1 MEFFLY
7 LTKAISKPFFVLA
20 NFFITTYGVFLKLF
34 LKLNGG
40 YWGKIGIG
48 QYSKIERKRYFY
60 ILPFYILLALLFGFL
75 SLIYWYFIVL
85 FIPLWIERYFTNTAQ
100 WNNVFSS
107 IMSLTIFLGWLL
119 ILYKTK

>member
-7 LTKAISKPFFVLA
+7 LTKAISKPFFVLG

-48 QYSKIERKRYFY
+48 KYSTIEKKRNFY

-75 SLIYWYFIVL
+75 SLIYWYYVVL
-85 FIPLWIERYFTNTAQ
+85 FIPLWIERYFTVLSQ
-100 WNNVFSS
+100 WDNILSKL
-107 IMSLTIFLGWLL
+107 IALTTFFCWLL
-119 ILYKTK
+119 ILTKTK